1 MVLLVLLAMSAAALA
16 PRAGAVQGVSYPYY
30 TYNAR
35 CTGVLVALNE
45 PGVGSSGGGYLRTV
59 TQSLNY
65 SAPGNNPCYLTL
77 NVATNQIRTNQ
88 VLQKLSGGSW
98 SYCASTQTG
107 DYYNTSPDWTKT
119 ISTNYGASPRCGGG
133 TYRGVG
139 RGWVSGSGGATATPG
154 IGL

>member
-1 MVLLVLLAMSAAALA
+1 MMTFPNCDTTRPLPA
-16 PRAGAVQGVSYPYY
+16 PTNASNTRTGYARVDTGCWGWAESHELMHTLGAVQNTAPHSTYGVQPG
-30 TYNAR
+30 AFAH
-35 CTGVLVALNE
+35 CTDEYDIMCYAD
-45 PGVGSSGGGYLRTV
+45 
-59 TQSLNY
+59 
-65 SAPGNNPCYLTL
+65 APGT
-77 NVATNQIRTNQ
+77 ATRR
-88 VLQKLSGGSW
+88 VCSGR
-98 SYCASTQTG
+98 ASEMRLDCNHD